1 MDDPTLKC
9 SEVTKAYGG
18 LVALDRVDLE
28 VYAGE
33 IFGIIGPNG
42 AGKTTLFDVISGVS
56 TTSSGTLVFEG
67 RDITRL
73 PASRIATSGLQRTF
87 QTPVTFPDLSVR
99 DNVLVGGYFGGNNSV
114 AHDSELRTEKIEEVL
129 GLCGL
134 EDVGS
139 KIAGQL
145 PVIGR
150 KQLMIAT
157 ALVSDPKLLMLDE
170 PMGGLNAEERQ
181 FILDLLRDLNSSG
194 MTLLIIEHVMSA
206 LLSIADKLLIL
217 DYGRVIFDGRAKE
230 ALEDAKVVQ
239 AYLGV
244 EAESLR
250 N

>member
-1 MDDPTLKC
+1 
-9 SEVTKAYGG
+9 
-18 LVALDRVDLE
+18 
-28 VYAGE
+28 
-33 IFGIIGPNG
+33 
-42 AGKTTLFDVISGVS
+42 
-56 TTSSGTLVFEG
+56 
-67 RDITRL
+67 
-73 PASRIATSGLQRTF
+73 
-87 QTPVTFPDLSVR
+87 
-99 DNVLVGGYFGGNNSV
+99 
-114 AHDSELRTEKIEEVL
+114 
-129 GLCGL
+129 
-134 EDVGS
+134 
-139 KIAGQL
+139 
-145 PVIGR
+145 
-150 KQLMIAT
+150 MIAT